1 MTKVQPR
8 VRAIAWLLSLAYFA
22 SYVMRINFSVVIV
35 EVCADLGKQKEEIA
49 FILTALTIAYGLG
62 QILCGIVG
70 DKIKPRVMLTGGLA
84 LAIACNVAMF
94 FTTHNVILMAV
105 IWGINGFAHSMFW
118 PPIVKLMAM
127 HLSEGEYAYASV
139 RVTWGSSIATIL
151 LYLTCPFLLFVMKW
165 NTIMLLCAL
174 IGSAI
179 MVAWVILCPKLFKES
194 KEERKSL
201 VSVQENVKKPP
212 SYVFLPLAL
221 IMVAIIMQGALRD
234 GVTAWMPSYL
244 VEAFAIPSK
253 WSILI
258 TVVLAVFSMISFT
271 VFDYINRRFFKNEV
285 FCAGFIFALATMSA
299 VMLFVSNVLG
309 IAIPSIILMSILV
322 ACMHGTN
329 LMLIAIAPKRF
340 KNSGKVSTYSGIMNA
355 CTYVG
360 AAVSTY
366 AFAALATAKGW
377 GVVIGIWIG
386 VSFLGCALCFTA
398 LPKWRKFK
406 NEFDIP
412 DGNREE

>member
-35 EVCADLGKQKEEIA
+35 EVCQDLGKEKDEIA
-49 FILTALTIAYGLG
+49 FILTALTITYGLG
-62 QILCGIVG
+62 QILCGVLG

-84 LAIACNVAMF
+84 LAIACNIAMF
-94 FTTHNVILMAV
+94 FTTHNVVLMAV

-127 HLSEGEYAYASV
+127 HLNEVEYSYASV

-151 LYLTCPFLLFVMKW
+151 LYLTCPFLLFIMRW

-174 IGSAI
+174 IGTVI
-179 MVAWVILCPKLFKES
+179 MVAWIILCPKLFKETN
-194 KEERKSL
+194 EEKRSL
-201 VSVQENVKKPP
+201 VSKETNAIKPP
-212 SYVFLPLAL
+212 KYIFFPLAL
-221 IMVAIIMQGALRD
+221 VMLAIIMQGALRD

-244 VEAFAIPSK
+244 VDTFSIPTK

-258 TVVLAVFSMISFT
+258 TVVLAIFSMISFT
-271 VFDYINRRFFKNEV
+271 VFDYINRRFFNNEV
-285 FCAGFIFALATMSA
+285 LCAGFIFGLATISSIA
-299 VMLFVSNVLG
+299 LFVSNLIG

-340 KNSGKVSTYSGIMNA
+340 KKSGKVSTYSGIMNA

-360 AAVSTY
+360 AAISTY
-366 AFAALATAKGW
+366 AFAAIATAHGW
-377 GVVIGIWIG
+377 GVTIGIWIG
-386 VSFLGCALCFTA
+386 VAFIGCALCFIA

-406 NEFDIP
+406 NEYD
-412 DGNREE
+412 REE

>member
-1 MTKVQPR
+1 MTKVKPR

-35 EVCADLGKQKEEIA
+35 EVCADLNKEKEELA
-49 FILTALTIAYGLG
+49 FILTALTVTYGLG
-62 QILCGIVG
+62 QIICGIIG
-70 DKIKPRVMLTGGLA
+70 DKIKPRFMLTAGLI
-84 LAIACNVAMF
+84 LAIICNVSMF
-94 FTTHNVILMAV
+94 FASNVILMAV
-105 IWGINGFAHSMFW
+105 IWGVNGFAHAMFW

-127 HLSEGEYAYASV
+127 HLTEAEYSYASV

-151 LYLTCPFLLFVMKW
+151 LYLTCPFLLFLVEW
-165 NTIMLLCAL
+165 DAIMLICAS
-174 IGSAI
+174 IGTLVMI
-179 MVAWVILCPKLFKES
+179 AWIILSPKLFKES
-194 KEERKSL
+194 GEEQKS
-201 VSVQENVKKPP
+201 VVAPKVEGIKPP
-212 SYVFLPLAL
+212 KYVFLPLIL
-221 IMVAIIMQGALRD
+221 IMIAIVMQGALRD

-244 VEAFAIPSK
+244 VETFSIPSQ

-285 FCAGFIFALATMSA
+285 FCAGFIFLLATISA
-299 VMLFVSNVLG
+299 ALLFVSNKFS

-340 KNSGKVSTYSGIMNA
+340 KNSGKVSTYSGVMNA

-360 AAVSTY
+360 AAISTY
-366 AFAALATAKGW
+366 AFAAIATGIGW
-377 GVVIGIWIG
+377 DFVIGLWIG
-386 VSFLGCALCFTA
+386 VAFIGCALCLIA

-406 NEFDIP
+406 KEYD
-412 DGNREE
+412 RED